1 MTNTLLLQI
10 EPLDTLFFRDARPF
24 DASSRAASGL
34 PKPQTVA
41 GALRTAMLRS
51 AGVDLAAV
59 AAAVRAGES
68 FRDAAAAGGSIG
80 KAIGEVTFR
89 GPWFGQDGEIL
100 YPAPATLRRERDNG
114 KFIRLDPI
122 GTDLPGWKPLETGMM
137 PLWYKGRARLN
148 NAPGYLRANDM
159 LRFLDGG
166 LPEKVVPEADLFG
179 FHDRTG
185 IGLDAERAVA
195 ADGMIYSVRMLELR
209 RGVRLHVEMEGAEE
223 ALDLFAPGGQLV
235 PLGGEGRRAVV
246 TPGPQKTPEV
256 PPASSSD
263 RRLVVL
269 TTPAPMD
276 GWKLRGPKLLSAAV
290 PGYEAVSGWDLA
302 RGGPKPNRFSVPAGS
317 VYFLEPGAAPA
328 HTFVDPEDA
337 AVGWGSY
344 LEGTWN
350 HV

>member
-1 MTNTLLLQI
+1 MTNTLSLRI

-24 DASSRAASGL
+24 DASSRASSGL

-51 AGVDLAAV
+51 AGVDLGEV
-59 AAAVRAGES
+59 AAAVRAGQT
-68 FRDAAAAGGSIG
+68 FRDAAAVGGSIG
-80 KAIGEVTFR
+80 KTIGEVGFR
-89 GPWFGQDGEIL
+89 GPWFGRDGEIL
-100 YPAPATLRRERDNG
+100 YPAPATLRQERAGG
-114 KFIRLDPI
+114 KFVRLDPI
-122 GTDLPGWKPLETGMM
+122 GTDLPGWKPAETGML
-137 PLWYKGRARLN
+137 PLWYRGRARLN
-148 NAPGYLRANDM
+148 NASGYLRASDM

-166 LPEKVVPEADLFG
+166 LPEAVVPETDLFG

-195 ADGMIYSVRMLELR
+195 ADGMIYSVRLLELR
-209 RGVRLHVEMEGAEE
+209 RGVCLHVEMTGAEE
-223 ALDLFAPGGQLV
+223 ALGLFAPEGQLV

-246 TPGPQKTPEV
+246 TPGPQDAPEAR
-256 PPASSSD
+256 PASTSD

-269 TTPAPMD
+269 TTPAPLD
-276 GWKLRGPKLLSAAV
+276 GWKLKGSRLLSAAV

-317 VYFLEPGAAPA
+317 VYFMEPGASPA
-328 HTFVDPEDA
+328 HPLVDPEDA